1 MNFDEIYNILQ
12 SEVATDIK
20 KKNQFGCNF
29 IIAQK
34 SNFKNI
40 LKCLKERFDFE
51 YLVDVVGIHWPANHA
66 NPFEVA
72 YNVYSIKNKIRIIV
86 KVPITGEEIET
97 VTDLYKSALF
107 LEREQYD
114 LVGIKFVGHPD
125 LRRIL
130 MPEFFDRHPLR
141 KDFNLKDRS
150 WYNNVDE
157 QNLGIKYKHL

>member
-12 SEVATDIK
+12 SEVSTDIK
-20 KKNQFGCNF
+20 KKIQFGCNF
-29 IIAQK
+29 IIAQNN
-34 SNFKNI
+34 NFKDI
-40 LKCLKERFDFE
+40 LRSLKERFDFE
-51 YLVDVVGIHWPANHA
+51 YLVDVVGIHWPDNLA

-72 YNVYSIKNKIRIIV
+72 YNVYSIKNRLRIII
-86 KVPITGEEIET
+86 KVPIPGEEIET

-130 MPEFFDRHPLR
+130 MPEFFDKHPLR

-150 WYNNVDE
+150 WYNDVDE